1 MFYFGLV
8 LVKLVGWVLSFFPR
22 KVFLFIGGGLGFV
35 LRKLKFRS
43 TVAEENLRLAF
54 PYFTAAQRTLFLHE
68 FYRELGITFLEMLR
82 SFYRFS
88 SFVEKLADVEGK
100 ENLEAVLKEG
110 KGAFVMTAHL
120 GNWELLCVTG
130 PLFLQT
136 SVTMVTKVLKP
147 AWFHRIVVLTR
158 ELTGVKMAC
167 EPKTMPAIVRAF
179 KKNEIVGFVMD
190 QYTGAPVGARV
201 PFFGHPVGSHTALA
215 TLSLRMGVPVVP
227 ALAVRKP
234 DGRYLVRFEPALH
247 TLSDE
252 NQEQAILKNTAQY
265 VKHTENW
272 IKEFP
277 YQWMWIHR
285 RWKGDLSPLPPG
297 VLGEMLK

>member
-1 MFYFGLV
+1 MFYLALV
-8 LVKLVGWVLSFFPR
+8 VLKLLGWVLSFFPR
-22 KVFLFIGGGLGFV
+22 KVFLLLGQSLGFFMRV
-35 LRKLKFRS
+35 LKFRS
-43 TVAEENLRLAF
+43 SVAEENLQRAF
-54 PYFTAAQRTLFLHE
+54 PYFSAAQRELFLRE

-88 SFVEKLADVEGK
+88 PFVEKICDVEGK

-120 GNWELLCVTG
+120 GNWEVLCVTG
-130 PLFLQT
+130 PLCFNT
-136 SVTMVTKVLKP
+136 SVTMVTKTLKP
-147 AWFHRIVVLTR
+147 AWFHRIVLLTR

-167 EPKTMPAIVRAF
+167 EPKTMPAILRAF

-215 TLSLRMGVPVVP
+215 TLALRTGVPVVP

-234 DGRYLVRFEPALH
+234 DGRYLVRFEPAFH

-252 NQEQAILKNTAQY
+252 DNELAILKNTAQY

-285 RWKGDLSPLPPG
+285 RWKGDLSPLPTG